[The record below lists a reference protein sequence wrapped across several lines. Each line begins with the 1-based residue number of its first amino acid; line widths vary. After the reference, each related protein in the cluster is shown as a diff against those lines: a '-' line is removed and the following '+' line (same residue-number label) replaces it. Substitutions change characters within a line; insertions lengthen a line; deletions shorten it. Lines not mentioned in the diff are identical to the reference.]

1 VTRASLR
8 EYATVQRER
17 YRQATR
23 AEKRQLLDEIVAV
36 AGIHRKAA
44 IRLLRRAPR
53 AARAPSRA
61 GRPRQ
66 YGPAVAAAVEV
77 LWQASGRIGA
87 HRLHPFVPDLLDRL
101 THFGDLALAPE
112 VDTLVRQVSRPT
124 LARLLAPARAR
135 AAPRGVSTTRAGTWL
150 KQAIP
155 IRTFT
160 EWDDARP
167 GFCEI
172 DLVAH
177 CGSSTQGFYLCTLCA
192 VDIATSWVELEA
204 VWGKGQQRVGS
215 AIHYVRE
222 RLPVPLVGLDSDNG
236 SEFINHHLYAWCQ
249 REGITFT
256 RSRAWKKNDNAHVEQ
271 KNGAVVRPLI
281 GYDRFAS
288 RAAYAQLAHV
298 YRLVRLHV
306 NFFQPVE
313 KLLTK
318 TRQGA
323 RVHRV
328 YDRAQ
333 TPYQRLCAAGV
344 LSADK
349 RQELDALYHRLN
361 PLQLRRD
368 IDAALAHLW
377 TLAAPDPH
385 RVPGDGEIAPPSRK
399 SAPGGAQAMAPVT
412 LNYELTTTGG

>member
-1 VTRASLR
+1 
-8 EYATVQRER
+8 
-17 YRQATR
+17 
-23 AEKRQLLDEIVAV
+23 VA
-36 AGIHRKAA
+36 
-44 IRLLRRAPR
+44 
-53 AARAPSRA
+53 
-61 GRPRQ
+61 
-66 YGPAVAAAVEV
+66 AVAAV

-87 HRLHPFVPDLLDRL
+87 HRLHPFVAELLDRL
-101 THFGDLALAPE
+101 TQYGELALAPH
-112 VDTLVRQVSRPT
+112 VDKLVRQASRPT
-124 LARLLAPARAR
+124 LARLLAPARAQY
-135 AAPRGVSTTRAGTWL
+135 PSRGATTTRPGTWL
-150 KQAIP
+150 KQEIP

-167 GFCEI
+167 GFCEV

-192 VDIATSWVELEA
+192 VDIATTWVELEA

-236 SEFINHHLYAWCQ
+236 SEFINHRLYTWCQ

-256 RSRAWKKNDNAHVEQ
+256 RSRAYNKNDGAHVEQ
-271 KNGAVVRPLI
+271 KNGAVVRHLV

-288 RAAYAQLAHV
+288 RAAHAQLARV
-298 YRLVRLHV
+298 YQLARLHV

-318 TRQGA
+318 TRHGA

-344 LSADK
+344 LTPAK
-349 RQELDALYHRLN
+349 RQELDALYQRLN

-368 IDAALAHLW
+368 LEAALERLW
-377 TLAAPDPH
+377 TLAAPDPL
-385 RVPGDGEIAPPSRK
+385 RPQGDTAVATPSLK
-399 SAPGGAQAMAPVT
+399 SSPGGSAAMSPVT
-412 LNYELTTTGG
+412 LNYELTRTGG